1 MMIFLIVFFSTVMVY
16 VPAFFICKFILLPLY
31 DKAMAKLNA
40 YIDKV
45 APPPPCAVKQQEVYD
60 FYMKILTTNQN
71 TRGEYWFH
79 VQAENHCSQAE
90 AMLIMLEHDCEDA
103 GIQMNYD
110 YAASLTGYAFELE
123 ARQSSANFLK
133 QNGR

>member
-1 MMIFLIVFFSTVMVY
+1 MVLLIILSAFVIVY
-16 VPAFFICKFILLPLY
+16 GPAIIIIKLVLIPLY
-31 DKAMAKLNA
+31 DKVMAKVNA
-40 YIDKV
+40 YLERV
-45 APPPPCAVKQQEVYD
+45 APTPACAIKQQEVYD
-60 FYMKILTTNQN
+60 LYMKILTTSKN

-110 YAASLTGYAFELE
+110 YAAGLTGYAFELE
-123 ARQSSANFLK
+123 ARQSSVNFLK